1 MPPAEL
7 RAAGPAIVAALTGSR
22 YGWQTA
28 LARML
33 GIAPE
38 SIRRYLAH
46 GRCPSGIELR
56 GAPAAAIRAL
66 HGHITTLRN
75 LARARARAKSSTAS
89 TAAPPAVPRTDQG
102 ETSRAA

>member
-1 MPPAEL
+1 MSPAEL
-7 RAAGPAIVAALTGSR
+7 RAAGPEIVRALTGR
-22 YGWQTA
+22 EYGWQSK
-28 LARML
+28 LASIL
-33 GIAPE
+33 GIAP
-38 SIRRYLAH
+38 STVRCYLAA
-46 GRCPSGIELR
+46 GRRPSGIELR